1 MVISSERLPT
11 GSVRAAAETKITFF
25 RNSSAGRV
33 RFGIVFAR
41 CRFPEFRIRN
51 FQYLYPDASFVDLY
65 FAGLCRSADRGGG
78 GSCRF
83 WGCGAV
89 AGGDDSARRRLSDG
103 RRCLCGRGGASFSGR
118 GGGGGRCLFG
128 RAVRRADGNLRSALF
143 LADGDAPGIAESGIS
158 IDGSFSDLSGTGF
171 CGPVIRRVADV
182 VVRECLRSGG
192 RRFAGRRRVCLRLT
206 SCRDLIHLSLFEL

>member
-65 FAGLCRSADRGGG
+65 FAGLCRPAGCSGCDTRRV
-78 GSCRF
+78 GS
-83 WGCGAV
+83 GAV
-89 AGGDDSARRRLSDG
+89 VGAGYG
-103 RRCLCGRGGASFSGR
+103 R
-118 GGGGGRCLFG
+118 
-128 RAVRRADGNLRSALF
+128 
-143 LADGDAPGIAESGIS
+143 
-158 IDGSFSDLSGTGF
+158 
-171 CGPVIRRVADV
+171 
-182 VVRECLRSGG
+182 
-192 RRFAGRRRVCLRLT
+192 
-206 SCRDLIHLSLFEL
+206 